1 LSDATI
7 CPAEPWPLAI
17 LMLKNRTFEIKV
29 TAQTDGTFTVTN
41 TRNGFSKTCA
51 PNAGTNWHDV
61 RPFDHSKLP
70 CGRSRRGLWAL
81 AGFCAKVSLI
91 AVGAI

>member
-1 LSDATI
+1 LGDATI

-41 TRNGFSKTCA
+41 ARNSFSKT
-51 PNAGTNWHDV
+51 
-61 RPFDHSKLP
+61 
-70 CGRSRRGLWAL
+70 
-81 AGFCAKVSLI
+81 
-91 AVGAI
+91 